1 MQVVRIYSGD
11 DGQSHFEDL
20 DLPYDTIA
28 DAEVTAMR
36 SATGV
41 QFRRTPAGSF
51 SDWHPA
57 PRRQFVITLDGQSE
71 IGIGDGT
78 KRTFGPGDVLLAD
91 DLTGHGHTTEAIGD
105 RVSVAIPL
113 AD

>member
-20 DLPYDTIA
+20 GLPYDTIA

-41 QFRRTPAGSF
+41 QFRRTPAGLLLRLAS
-51 SDWHPA
+51 
-57 PRRQFVITLDGQSE
+57 
-71 IGIGDGT
+71 GT
-78 KRTFGPGDVLLAD
+78 PSTIR
-91 DLTGHGHTTEAIGD
+91 HY
-105 RVSVAIPL
+105 S
-113 AD
+113 